1 MRTDEVRYLFAYDRW
16 ATERLL
22 AALDDV
28 PDTLWSAV
36 DAVGERG
43 LGAILVH
50 HLGASQRWRH
60 GIQRDDMEPE
70 PEREPLLSID
80 ELRRRWRD
88 EWEAVDAW
96 LPTLDDDSLAYVH
109 EGVAIWQMLAHVV
122 NHGTQHRSEAA
133 LLLTQAGHSP
143 GDLDMWDHAASSA
156 AVARP
161 VPEADA

>member
-1 MRTDEVRYLFAYDRW
+1 MRTDDIRILFAYDRW

-28 PDTLWSAV
+28 PDDLWSAV
-36 DAVGERG
+36 DVVGERG
-43 LGAILVH
+43 LGAILIH

-60 GIQRDDMEPE
+60 GIQRDGIEPE

-80 ELRRRWRD
+80 ELRRRWRA

-96 LPTLDDDSLAYVH
+96 LPTLDDDFLAYVH
-109 EGVAIWQMLAHVV
+109 EGVAIWHMLAHVV

-143 GDLDMWDHAASSA
+143 GDLDMWDHAEELAHSGSTGT
-156 AVARP
+156 RG
-161 VPEADA
+161 

>member
-1 MRTDEVRYLFAYDRW
+1 
-16 ATERLL
+16 
-22 AALDDV
+22 
-28 PDTLWSAV
+28 
-36 DAVGERG
+36 
-43 LGAILVH
+43 
-50 HLGASQRWRH
+50 
-60 GIQRDDMEPE
+60 MEPE

-143 GDLDMWDHAASSA
+143 GDLDMWDHAEELAHSGSTGT
-156 AVARP
+156 RG
-161 VPEADA
+161 